1 MRIIGGIYGK
11 RKLVEFENIG
21 VRPTSDMV
29 RESLFNI
36 LRDDVIDAKFLDLFA
51 GTGAVG
57 IEALSR
63 GASHVVFNDNSK
75 KSLDALNKNLK
86 LLNVEKGFFI
96 SLRDGLSYLDSTNE
110 KFDFIYLD
118 PPYDCDFYLTLLSKA
133 KDRLNKNGII
143 ILETD
148 KELDFTTVDLWN
160 FDKRKY
166 GRNGLYFFKEKLE
179 PCVFAGTFDPIT
191 VGHEKLI
198 LECLNRHE
206 KVVLTLGVNDQK
218 QPYFTKEQ
226 RLDFIKRTFFDNDR
240 LKIVEF
246 SNLDDYKKTLS
257 DIGVKYFV
265 RGIRNSVDEYYEK
278 SQIATNKKLYPEI
291 ETVFINAEKQ
301 YKNCSS
307 SLVKELIEQ
316 NKNFKHL
323 VPSGAYDKILEAVLK
338 RK

>member
-36 LRDDVIDAKFLDLFA
+36 LRDDVCDSKFLDLFT

-86 LLNVEKGFFI
+86 LLGVNGGFSI

-118 PPYDCDFYLTLLSKA
+118 PPYDCDFYLTLLAKA
-133 KDRLNKNGII
+133 QKRLNKNGII

-148 KELDFTTVDLWN
+148 RDLDVSSVNLWN

-166 GRNGLYFFKEKLE
+166 GRNVLYFFKEKLE
-179 PCVFAGTFDPIT
+179 ACVFAGTFDPIT
-191 VGHEKLI
+191 IGHEKLI

-218 QPYFTKEQ
+218 QPFFTKEE
-226 RLDFIKRTFFDNDR
+226 RLEFIRQTFLDNDR

-246 SNLDDYKKTLS
+246 SNIDDYKKTLS

-265 RGIRNSVDEYYEK
+265 RGIRNSIDEYYEK
-278 SQIATNKKLYPEI
+278 SQIDTNKKLYPEI
-291 ETVFINAEKQ
+291 ETIFINAEKQ

-307 SLVKELIEQ
+307 SLVKELIEK

-323 VPSGAYDKILEAVLK
+323 VPIGAYDKILDAVTK